1 MALYRIHFT
10 WKEKEVSL
18 RARDLDMTHPYF
30 VSVGDF
36 VFPKAGSLI
45 IDPSEDSLR
54 RAFGSAKHVMIP
66 FQSVSLIE
74 ELNENDDRR
83 DPDSKIKPFQLVDQ
97 DSDDDDD
104 EDDTGGPADD
114 PS

>member
-18 RARDLDMTHPYF
+18 RARELDMTHPYF

-54 RAFGSAKHVMIP
+54 RAFGTAKHVMIP

-74 ELNENDDRR
+74 ELHENDQQQ
-83 DPDSKIKPFQLVDQ
+83 DPGSRIKPFQLVDQ
-97 DSDDDDD
+97 DSDED
-104 EDDTGGPADD
+104 EDDGDAPDD

>member
-1 MALYRIHFT
+1 MALYRIHFM

-18 RARDLDMTHPYF
+18 RARELDMTHPYF

-36 VFPKAGSLI
+36 VFPKGGSLI

-54 RAFGSAKHVMIP
+54 RAFGSDKHVMIP

-74 ELNENDDRR
+74 ELNEDREL
-83 DPDSKIKPFQLVDQ
+83 PDGGAKIKPFQLVDQ
-97 DSDDDDD
+97 DTEDNQENDQDD
-104 EDDTGGPADD
+104 EDHD

>member
-1 MALYRIHFT
+1 VALYRIHFT

-18 RARDLDMTHPYF
+18 RARELDMTHPYF

-54 RAFGSAKHVMIP
+54 RAFGNDKHIMIP

-74 ELNENDDRR
+74 ELNE
-83 DPDSKIKPFQLVDQ
+83 DSEQSDTAAKIKPFQLVEQ
-97 DSDDDDD
+97 DEDRDDEQDDDD
-104 EDDTGGPADD
+104 